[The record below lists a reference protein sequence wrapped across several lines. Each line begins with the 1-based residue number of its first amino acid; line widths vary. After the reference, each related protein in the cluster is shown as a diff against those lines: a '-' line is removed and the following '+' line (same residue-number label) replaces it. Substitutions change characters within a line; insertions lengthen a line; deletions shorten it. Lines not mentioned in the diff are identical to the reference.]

1 MKKVLF
7 GSGLKALALLV
18 AVAGLAL
25 RARAQI
31 APYAMFSA
39 GHYSGQGVG
48 VGTAPN
54 QSGGITSLGATLG
67 AYDDLRSIGPIHGG
81 GDARLILENSA
92 NSTTYGNKITGFL
105 VGAHVDGDI
114 PAFPVRP
121 YAQVEIGGVGTNSG
135 TSPSRSTSFAYQFQF
150 GADFGLLIPHLSGR
164 LEYGAGQV
172 ETGGNSN
179 HTLQTF
185 GAGLVLRL

>member
-1 MKKVLF
+1 MKRFGLGSVVRGLAVL
-7 GSGLKALALLV
+7 
-18 AVAGLAL
+18 AVAGVAL
-25 RARAQI
+25 SAEAQI

-48 VGTAPN
+48 VGTAPTA
-54 QSGGITSLGATLG
+54 SGGITSLGATLG
-67 AYDDLRSIGPIHGG
+67 VYDDRYSVGLVHVG

-105 VGAHVDGDI
+105 FGGRVDGDV

-121 YAQVEIGGVGTNSG
+121 YVQAEIGVVGSNAG
-135 TSPSRSTSFAYQFQF
+135 TSTSRNTSFAYQVQF
-150 GADFGLLIPHLSGR
+150 GADFGLIIPHLSGR